1 VSSHASS
8 ATNILKYVGKQRNAT
23 VVSRDEMTLVPTE
36 ASFYDD
42 NCDFLPVSRLKSG
55 AAAAEEG
62 GAQPV
67 VASQLQADI

>member
-1 VSSHASS
+1 
-8 ATNILKYVGKQRNAT
+8 
-23 VVSRDEMTLVPTE
+23 MTLVPTE